1 MDTNEVKLSW
11 YDKNVLPRTKEYKD
25 FVNELKNTP
34 IERFYRDGER
44 QFSEKEQ
51 KYLAIFRES
60 QKVDLT
66 KQKTEEDLV
75 VTKVKFH
82 HEDTDFIRKI
92 HGIVNEDKQISYLN
106 ANKLN
111 DNTYEIDL
119 IHNKGLN
126 AREIVDDFI
135 KQNSLK
141 ETNEEL
147 KNYNNENK
155 NQEEIEVGELFSNLP
170 QEGKDL
176 VNKYMVAESQE
187 LMRHFGE
194 SYNQKKIDEYREM
207 YKSATPEIQKSVDD
221 IIKLESQPV
230 LLERAINKYQQ
241 TKNQNNMAQ
250 GEFNQQ
256 EYLENQVKYLG
267 FGESQ
272 EIKDQIKKGIEGTE
286 KEFHIHTTSDKVMN
300 GNKADFTLNFK
311 KGDKGE
317 VFLNSYDA
325 TLTTKKG
332 EERTHSFPVNR
343 SNNIT
348 AKEAINLLEGRA
360 VKTELTN
367 KETGEISPAFIKLK
381 LKEDKNQYGNYQME
395 YYNKNYGVDT
405 AQIMDKS
412 NLKLNDDIQR
422 ERTQKSL
429 EKGNITK
436 VTFKD
441 GNNGFAIL
449 NPQYKMLNLYDEK
462 MNRIN
467 TNKEAPKVEIQ
478 DNQKNNVREQSQR
491 RSL

>member
-1 MDTNEVKLSW
+1 MAETTLRLKGGLEEIELIEKANKYYNSFLPKW
-11 YDKNVLPRTKEYKD
+11 YEMKENNTID
-25 FVNELKNTP
+25 IILRHPEREDGFVLKNKKEHN
-34 IERFYRDGER
+34 IEDILEALENHRKTQSKRQIDYTSSENQDAYLTAYADYIAKTKYKIMDNRANQTSER
-44 QFSEKEQ
+44 LSDNNNQ
-51 KYLAIFRES
+51 L
-60 QKVDLT
+60 DLST
-66 KQKTEEDLV
+66 
-75 VTKVKFH
+75 TKVKFH
-82 HEDTDFIRKI
+82 HEDTDFIRRI
-92 HGIVNEDKQISYLN
+92 SEIVNEDKQIYYSR
-106 ANKLN
+106 AEKLD

-119 IHNKGLN
+119 IHPKELN
-126 AREIVDDFI
+126 AKEIVDDFV
-135 KQNSLK
+135 KQTSL
-141 ETNEEL
+141 NH
-147 KNYNNENK
+147 NNEN
-155 NQEEIEVGELFSNLP
+155 
-170 QEGKDL
+170 
-176 VNKYMVAESQE
+176 
-187 LMRHFGE
+187 
-194 SYNQKKIDEYREM
+194 
-207 YKSATPEIQKSVDD
+207 
-221 IIKLESQPV
+221 
-230 LLERAINKYQQ
+230 
-241 TKNQNNMAQ
+241 KNQNNMAQ

-256 EYLENQVKYLG
+256 EYLEKQVKYLG
-267 FGESQ
+267 FGESK
-272 EIKDQIKKGIEGTE
+272 EIKDQIKSGIEGAE
-286 KEFHIHTTSDKVMN
+286 KEFQVQTTSDKVMK
-300 GNKADFTLNFK
+300 GNSAEFSLNFK
-311 KGDKGE
+311 KDDKGG

-325 TLTTKKG
+325 KLTTKKG

-360 VKTELTN
+360 VKAEFTN
-367 KETGEISPAFIKLK
+367 KETGEINPAFIKLK

-412 NLKLNDDIQR
+412 NLKFNDDIQR

-462 MNRIN
+462 MNRVN

>member
-51 KYLAIFRES
+51 KYLAIYQER
-60 QKVDLT
+60 QKVTTNLEYT
-66 KQKTEEDLV
+66 Q
-75 VTKVKFH
+75 
-82 HEDTDFIRKI
+82 
-92 HGIVNEDKQISYLN
+92 EDKESILSNLDKEDPL
-106 ANKLN
+106 ALEDVPKVLLN
-111 DNTYEIDL
+111 DKSFVLKAIDL
-119 IHNKGLN
+119 IYEINISPISSELKDDEEIILEAVEQNEYNLNFASDRIKDNKEVILKVVGLDGDLLEFASDRLKNDKEVVIQAILSDVDSQYPKGLEF
-126 AREIVDDFI
+126 ASDKI
-135 KQNSLK
+135 KNELSRLNLQELK
-141 ETNEEL
+141 ESL
-147 KNYNNENK
+147 
-155 NQEEIEVGELFSNLP
+155 EEI
-170 QEGKDL
+170 K
-176 VNKYMVAESQE
+176 
-187 LMRHFGE
+187 
-194 SYNQKKIDEYREM
+194 
-207 YKSATPEIQKSVDD
+207 
-221 IIKLESQPV
+221 
-230 LLERAINKYQQ
+230 

-272 EIKDQIKKGIEGTE
+272 EIKDQIKKGIEGAE

-311 KGDKGE
+311 KGDKGG

-395 YYNKNYGVDT
+395 CYNKNYGVDT